1 MELIVIMGPQAVGKM
16 TVGQALE
23 KRRDAKLLYNHQTL
37 DLYANFLGYGKEAF
51 RLSDETRF
59 NLFRS
64 FVKNETNVVS
74 GIIFT
79 VMVGFDLEED
89 MIFLREIK
97 DIFKKAGGKVYFIE
111 LETTIETRL
120 ERNVGESRLQAKP
133 SKRNIEF
140 SRNEILTSAK
150 KYRLNS
156 LPGQMEKS
164 FSDIPYLRIDNT
176 HLTAEN
182 AAEKIQV
189 FIENHNNS

>member
-23 KRRDAKLLYNHQTL
+23 KRRNAKLLYNHQTL

-59 NLFRS
+59 NLFRA
-64 FVKNETNVVS
+64 FVQNKSNVVE

-89 MIFLREIK
+89 MVFLEKIK
-97 DIFKKAGGKVYFIE
+97 SIFKEAEGKVYFIE
-111 LETTIETRL
+111 LEAAVETRL

-133 SKRNIEF
+133 SKRDIEF
-140 SRNEILTSAK
+140 SKNELLSSIE
-150 KYRLNS
+150 KYQLNS
-156 LPGQMEKS
+156 LPGQMEKH
-164 FSDIPYLRIDNT
+164 FPDTPYLRIDNT
-176 HLTAEN
+176 HFSEEEVADM
-182 AAEKIQV
+182 IQD
-189 FIENHNNS
+189 FIENPEIS

>member
-23 KRRDAKLLYNHQTL
+23 KRRNAKLLYNHQTL

-59 NLFRS
+59 NLFRA
-64 FVKNETNVVS
+64 FVQNKSNVVE

-89 MIFLREIK
+89 MVFLEKIK
-97 DIFKKAGGKVYFIE
+97 SIFKEAEGKVYFIE
-111 LETTIETRL
+111 LEAAVETRL

-133 SKRNIEF
+133 SKRDIEF
-140 SRNEILTSAK
+140 SKNELLSSIE
-150 KYRLNS
+150 KYQLNS
-156 LPGQMEKS
+156 LPGQMEKQ
-164 FSDIPYLRIDNT
+164 FPDTPYLRIDNT
-176 HLTAEN
+176 HFSEEEVADM
-182 AAEKIQV
+182 IQD
-189 FIENHNNS
+189 FIENPEIS